1 MRLHVWSNGL
11 HFSLVIC
18 GVNLS
23 PVETPVVS
31 LSNNGTTLIAWYI
44 STGWIQNQV
53 WLIYQSAELLSQ
65 VILNKIVEPIDS
77 EIQTVTLPKIKQVF
91 SIIVFF
97 VLFHHNIAQPTKNKK
112 LCQMFNKKPN
122 RL

>member
-1 MRLHVWSNGL
+1 MIHAMGLHVWSNGL
-11 HFSLVIC
+11 HISLVIG

-31 LSNNGTTLIAWYI
+31 LSNTGTTLIAWYI

-65 VILNKIVEPIDS
+65 VIL
-77 EIQTVTLPKIKQVF
+77 
-91 SIIVFF
+91 
-97 VLFHHNIAQPTKNKK
+97 KK
-112 LCQMFNKKPN
+112 
-122 RL
+122 